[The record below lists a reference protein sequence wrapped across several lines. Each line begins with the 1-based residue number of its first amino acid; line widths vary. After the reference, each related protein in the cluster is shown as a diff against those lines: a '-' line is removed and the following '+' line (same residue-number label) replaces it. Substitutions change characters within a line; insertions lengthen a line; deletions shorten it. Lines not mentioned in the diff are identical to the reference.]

1 MEIDGERILDRARR
15 LAFPRY
21 AGTEGCVRAQAM
33 VAGWFR
39 DAGLEVTEEPFSYD
53 IRPAFRAIRGVLVSA
68 AILVVVAASLA
79 ATSTAAAL
87 TALAAGIVVGGA
99 LIVYAPGAERIYR
112 GEGPT
117 RTANITGRRRV
128 PGPRM
133 TLIFLAH
140 YDSKSQNLTFP
151 WRNGLVIVAIL
162 GALSLL
168 GVLVARLVAGGSAGP
183 SWLPAATGGPA
194 CVALLVLSTL
204 RSGNASPGGV
214 DNAGSVAIVRE
225 LAEHLPSRLPAD
237 VETIFLSPSAEE
249 DHMVGAMRW
258 LAAHLDELRGRPVH
272 ALNFDGAGAP
282 GRPVVL
288 DSYGIFHRF
297 APEITRAAAAAA
309 RDLGLALRRIWMP
322 PGIGVDAIPFH
333 HRGVPCLTF
342 SSGALDRATIA
353 VHSRHDVAEH
363 LDAATLE
370 AVARLAAKT
379 ALRLVESDLATT
391 HRGRE
396 SSGATRSAV

>member
-1 MEIDGERILDRARR
+1 MRDAPVGMEIDGGRILEHARQ

-21 AGTEGCVRAQAM
+21 SGTEGCARAQAM
-33 VAGWFR
+33 VAAWLR
-39 DAGLEVTEEPFSYD
+39 DAGLEVAEEPFSYD
-53 IRPAFRAIRGVLVSA
+53 IRPAFRAIRWVLVAA
-68 AILVVVAASLA
+68 AILVGVAVRLA
-79 ATSTAAAL
+79 GESTAAAL
-87 TALAAGIVVGGA
+87 VVLAAGIVVGGA

-117 RTANITGRRRV
+117 RTANVTGRRRV
-128 PGPRM
+128 SNPRM

-151 WRNGLVIVAIL
+151 WRNALVIVAIL
-162 GALSLL
+162 GALGLL
-168 GVLVARLVAGGSAGP
+168 GALAARLVSGATVGP
-183 SWLPAATGGPA
+183 SWLPATTGGPA
-194 CVALLVLSTL
+194 CLALLLLSTL

-225 LAEHLPSRLPAD
+225 LAEHLPARLPAD

-258 LAAHLDELRGRPVH
+258 LDAHLDGLRGRPVH

-282 GRPVVL
+282 GRPVIL
-288 DSYGIFHRF
+288 ESYGIFHRF
-297 APEITRAAAAAA
+297 APEIARAAAAAA
-309 RDLGLALRRIWMP
+309 RDLGLALRRIWVP
-322 PGIGVDAIPFH
+322 PAIGVDAIPFH

-353 VHSRHDVAEH
+353 VHSRHDVADH

-370 AVARLAAKT
+370 AVARLAAET
-379 ALRLVESDLATT
+379 AHRLAGSDPEM
-391 HRGRE
+391 RQ
-396 SSGATRSAV
+396 